1 MIGPPGIRTLIGLC
15 VLNHVA
21 FSAARVTLTLSAVHL
36 QTSTFG
42 VGLMMSFFS
51 VLPMLLALAGGR
63 WVDRIGARFPM
74 MLGCFMLACGLT
86 LPVFALQQW
95 MLDVA
100 AVVIG
105 VGFLPFHLA
114 VQKLISQLATG
125 EERRH
130 NLSLMTI
137 GFSVSTFLGPI
148 SSGFMIDGLGHQ
160 VAFGVVSVLPLIALL
175 WLYRLRHRLPDRRAD
190 PPQDLPARDVFDL
203 LRTPELRR
211 LYLVVSLISAAWEVH
226 QFLVPLYG
234 TQAGLSASGI
244 GLILGG
250 FSIATLVVRLI
261 VPLFLMDVPEWRAIL
276 AAMAIA
282 ALVYVLYPFFD
293 TLEALIGLSFLLGL
307 GLGVSQ
313 PMVLSIMARSAPAE
327 RLGEATGL
335 RLTLVYGTQTA
346 LPSAFGAMGSLLG
359 VGALF
364 WGMAMLLGG
373 ALLGVGRSL
382 GKDGR
387 KTPNPP
393 SDPV

>member
-1 MIGPPGIRTLIGLC
+1 MRPPGIRTLIGLC

-21 FSAARVTLTLSAVHL
+21 FAASRVTLTLAALHL

-42 VGLMMSFFS
+42 VGLMMSLFS

-74 MLGCFMLACGLT
+74 LLGSFMLACGLL
-86 LPVFALQQW
+86 LPVLTLQQW
-95 MLDVA
+95 MLDLA

-114 VQKLISQLATG
+114 LQKLISQLASG

-137 GFSVSTFLGPI
+137 GFSVSAFLGPI
-148 SSGFMIDGLGHQ
+148 SSGFMIDGFGHRA
-160 VAFGVVSVLPLIALL
+160 AFAVISVLPMAALL
-175 WLYRLRHRLPDRRAD
+175 WLYRLRHRLPDRRGE
-190 PPQDLPARDVFDL
+190 PPQEIPTRDVFDL

-234 TQAGLSASGI
+234 AQAGISASGI

-250 FSIATLVVRLI
+250 FSIATLVVRLV

-276 AAMAIA
+276 VALGIS
-282 ALVYVLYPFFD
+282 ALVYAVYPACS
-293 TLEALIGLSFLLGL
+293 TLESMIGLSFLLGL

-346 LPSAFGAMGSLLG
+346 LPSAFGAMGSLFG

-364 WGMAMLLGG
+364 WGMA
-373 ALLGVGRSL
+373 ALLGSALIAVGRTV
-382 GKDGR
+382 GKSPR
-387 KTPNPP
+387 QA
-393 SDPV
+393 DPDRHDSH

>member
-1 MIGPPGIRTLIGLC
+1 MRPPGIRTLIGLC

-21 FSAARVTLTLSAVHL
+21 FAAARVTLTLSALHL
-36 QTSTFG
+36 QTSTLG
-42 VGLMMSFFS
+42 VGLMMSMFS

-74 MLGCFMLACGLT
+74 LLGSFMLACGLM
-86 LPVFALQQW
+86 LPVFSLQQW

-114 VQKLISQLATG
+114 LQKLISQLASG

-137 GFSVSTFLGPI
+137 GFSVSAFLGPI
-148 SSGFMIDGLGHQ
+148 SSGFMIDGLGHRP
-160 VAFGVVSVLPLIALL
+160 AFATLSVLPLAALV
-175 WLYRLRHRLPDRRAD
+175 WLYRLRHRLPDRRGVPAED
-190 PPQDLPARDVFDL
+190 FPARDVFDL

-234 TQAGLSASGI
+234 AQAGLSASGI

-250 FSIATLVVRLI
+250 FSIATLVVRLV

-276 AAMAIA
+276 AALGISAV
-282 ALVYVLYPFFD
+282 VYALYPSFSS
-293 TLEALIGLSFLLGL
+293 LEALIGLSFLLGL

-359 VGALF
+359 IGAMF
-364 WGMAMLLGG
+364 WGMALLLGS
-373 ALLGVGRSL
+373 ALLGVGRSVTS
-382 GKDGR
+382 K
-387 KTPNPP
+387 PP
-393 SDPV
+393 APPEPPH

>member
-1 MIGPPGIRTLIGLC
+1 MPPPGIRTLIGLC

-21 FSAARVTLTLSAVHL
+21 FAAARVTLTLSAVHL

-51 VLPMLLALAGGR
+51 VLPMLLALSGGR

-74 MLGCFMLACGLT
+74 LLGSFVLACGLL
-86 LPVFALQQW
+86 LPVFALKQW
-95 MLDVA
+95 MLDLA

-114 VQKLISQLATG
+114 LQKLISQLASG

-148 SSGFMIDGLGHQ
+148 CSGFMIDGFGHQ
-160 VAFGVVSVLPLIALL
+160 VAFAVVTLLPLCAFF
-175 WLYRLRHRLPDRRAD
+175 WLYRLRHRLPDRRGE
-190 PPQDLPARDVFDL
+190 PPESLPARDVFDL

-211 LYLVVSLISAAWEVH
+211 LYLVVSLISSAWEVH

-276 AAMAIA
+276 VALGISAVVYAA
-282 ALVYVLYPFFD
+282 YPFFN

-359 VGALF
+359 LGGLF
-364 WGMAMLLGG
+364 WGMAVLLGS
-373 ALLGVGRSL
+373 ALVGVGQTVRKDRSATI
-382 GKDGR
+382 DR
-387 KTPNPP
+387 
-393 SDPV
+393 S